1 MRRPITKAD
10 IKRWRPYYGFRI
22 RETFGPLG
30 IVVRFNHR
38 ERGNWAYSVD
48 ARGQPIFVGE
58 KTIDRRKKL
67 GHPKKRKARS
77 ILPDT
82 MFSLDE
88 MDLAC
93 SIMEELS

>member
-1 MRRPITKAD
+1 MPRPITKAD

-22 RETFGPLG
+22 RETYGSLG
-30 IVVRFNHR
+30 IIVRFNYQ
-38 ERGNWAYSVD
+38 GNWAYSVD
-48 ARGQPIFVGE
+48 VRGQPIFVSK

-67 GHPKKRKARS
+67 GRPPATRKARS
-77 ILPDT
+77 ILPDS